1 MVNKEFLKMQKLAGL
16 ITESQMKDKLKE
28 NSGIDWND
36 YEGYETLLDELFEE
50 YNLEDPQEFKDQIFD
65 GASDV
70 ANQLAID
77 IAQRA
82 GFTGDVDD
90 LVDTEL
96 DSYTNAL
103 ADKFLLKF
111 GADMGVIDENDPEY
125 VKEMQRVNQIEQDL
139 ESKIIQQYPL

>member
-125 VKEMQRVNQIEQDL
+125 VKEMQRVNQIEQAL

>member
-1 MVNKEFLKMQKLAGL
+1 MNKEFLKMQKLAGL

-125 VKEMQRVNQIEQDL
+125 VKEMQRVNQIEQAL

>member
-1 MVNKEFLKMQKLAGL
+1 MNKEFLKMQKLAGL
-16 ITESQMKDKLKE
+16 ITESQMKNKLKE

-36 YEGYETLLDELFEE
+36 YEGYEIILDQYFEE
-50 YNLEDPQEFKDQIFD
+50 YDLEDPQEFRDQIFD

-125 VKEMQRVNQIEQDL
+125 IKEMQRVNQIEQAL

>member
-1 MVNKEFLKMQKLAGL
+1 MNKEFLKMQKLAGL
-16 ITESQMKDKLKE
+16 IIESQMKDKLKE

-125 VKEMQRVNQIEQDL
+125 VKEMQRVNQIEQAL